1 MLVKKL
7 FTTTYKLN
15 FKFVRQEN
23 KWVYIKI
30 TKNKKILLNMRTTKR
45 FYKQIGVH
53 LKI

>member
-7 FTTTYKLN
+7 FTATYKLN

-23 KWVYIKI
+23 KWVYIRN
-30 TKNKKILLNMRTTKR
+30 TKNKQILLNIRTTKR
-45 FYKQIGVH
+45 FHKKIGVY